1 MKYSNYGKKKGFF
14 AGKGFYFVL
23 AVCIMAV
30 GAAAWS
36 AMSTISSVDEK
47 LTSSK
52 SSSIPSKPDT
62 SSTYDDVAQSVSDV
76 SDTRTPTSSIEQV
89 SSEQPAATEPI
100 SSVPAETPEQYF
112 TLPVRGNI
120 GRGFSDSELQYSPT
134 YGDMRLHL
142 GVDLLAEKGTDVV
155 SAASGRVVSVSDD
168 SLWGRMV
175 VIDHSGGIV
184 AYYCGL
190 ENTTVNEG
198 DSVKSGT
205 KIGVVGSVPSECAD
219 ESHIH
224 IAVTRDEKYISPMD
238 LLNLQ

>member
-1 MKYSNYGKKKGFF
+1 M
-14 AGKGFYFVL
+14 L

-36 AMSTISSVDEK
+36 AMSTLSSVDEK

-52 SSSIPSKPDT
+52 SSSEPSRQDT

-76 SDTRTPTSSIEQV
+76 SDTRTPSSSTEQS
-89 SSEQPAATEPI
+89 SSEQPAATEPA
-100 SSVPAETPEQYF
+100 SSVPTESAEQYF

-120 GRGFSDSELQYSPT
+120 GRAFSDSELQYSPT

-142 GVDLLAEKGTDVV
+142 GVDLIAEKNTDVV
-155 SAASGRVVSVSDD
+155 SAAAGNVTAVSDD

-175 VIDHSGGIV
+175 TIDHGNGIV
-184 AYYCGL
+184 VYYCGL
-190 ENTTVNEG
+190 ENTTVNQG

-224 IAVTRDEKYISPMD
+224 ITVTRNGEYISPME